1 MTLKRSSMAAN
12 PLEGP
17 LQSEL
22 KVKACYLYL
31 CEVYDSSALQF
42 IEKSASF
49 HDLGLVSHKL
59 GET

>member
-1 MTLKRSSMAAN
+1 MEAN

-22 KVKACYLYL
+22 KVMACYLYL

-49 HDLGLVSHKL
+49 HELGLVSHNQK
-59 GET
+59 ET